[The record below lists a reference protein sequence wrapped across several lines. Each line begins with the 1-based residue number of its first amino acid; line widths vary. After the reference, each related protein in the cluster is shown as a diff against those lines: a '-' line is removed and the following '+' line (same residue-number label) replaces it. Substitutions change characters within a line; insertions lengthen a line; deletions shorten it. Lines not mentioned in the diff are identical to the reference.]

1 MVFDHDCLAV
11 GAGDVGDAALHG
23 CSCCH
28 GDAGEGVSVAGNSEA
43 VTWLG
48 VASRDCGWRY
58 WRWAIEV
65 EDGEVCLGVCYGTYG
80 GEVIGAES
88 DVAESAVE
96 AVSCC
101 EHGGG
106 ADERA
111 GALHVVKTDVR
122 QRTLM

>member
-1 MVFDHDCLAV
+1 M
-11 GAGDVGDAALHG
+11 
-23 CSCCH
+23 
-28 GDAGEGVSVAGNSEA
+28 E
-43 VTWLG
+43 
-48 VASRDCGWRY
+48 Y
-58 WRWAIEV
+58 
-65 EDGEVCLGVCYGTYG
+65 GEVCLGVCHGTYG
-80 GEVIGAES
+80 GEVIGTES
-88 DVAESAVE
+88 DVSEAAVE